1 MQKGKKVFAVLG
13 LIFLVGLILV
23 TFLKRDEIN
32 KWFTKTETKEV
43 IITVK
48 SPTIE
53 SELVKRDSVRTE
65 RYADSVYCSISDN
78 LLRAVLMK
86 IGTDSVTPIKVSN
99 EILSNIEYYKGV
111 EYGARVGHD
120 ILTKDPPLIK
130 DTVTVHIKDT
140 K

>member
-53 SELVKRDSVRTE
+53 SELAKRDSVRTE
-65 RYADSVYCSISDN
+65 
-78 LLRAVLMK
+78 
-86 IGTDSVTPIKVSN
+86 
-99 EILSNIEYYKGV
+99 
-111 EYGARVGHD
+111 
-120 ILTKDPPLIK
+120 
-130 DTVTVHIKDT
+130 
-140 K
+140 

>member
-32 KWFTKTETKEV
+32 KWFTKTVTKEI

-53 SELVKRDSVRTE
+53 SELAKRDSV
-65 RYADSVYCSISDN
+65 
-78 LLRAVLMK
+78 
-86 IGTDSVTPIKVSN
+86 
-99 EILSNIEYYKGV
+99 
-111 EYGARVGHD
+111 
-120 ILTKDPPLIK
+120 
-130 DTVTVHIKDT
+130 
-140 K
+140 